1 VFSQVFVTAVKKLTQ
16 KIDMKNG
23 IIVITKRGSE
33 AFATGLWE
41 DFGNIWRCGLEK
53 SQNVLS
59 RA

>member
-1 VFSQVFVTAVKKLTQ
+1 MFVTAVKKLTQ